1 MLADI
6 RDFRTP
12 KNKHDVRA
20 YTGLA
25 KQVTDFNPD
34 LSQSLQLI
42 NNLLKNDVTWDWNEE
57 VDKQFEDS
65 KKRLSVG
72 QSLHPFDPDKPTK
85 LLTDASRLY
94 GLGFALMQMVEP
106 ARLARS
112 PGNDT
117 DHDTKEKWHLI
128 KCGSASLTDCQRR
141 YATCE
146 LEAMAI
152 TWACKKCRY
161 YLEGNQLFTIHTD
174 HKPLEA
180 MFKMNLEEVNNT
192 RIHNFREKIAHLRFV
207 VKYTAGRYHMIADAL
222 SRAPAPGTF
231 EDEEPPSENFIV
243 RKTMDHYHHIARSDK
258 SLEKIFEAAKNDE
271 NYLKMVRDIRRDVDN
286 TEISC
291 WHGEGQVL
299 LAAHEARHHQY
310 GRIM

>member
-1 MLADI
+1 
-6 RDFRTP
+6 
-12 KNKHDVRA
+12 
-20 YTGLA
+20 
-25 KQVTDFNPD
+25 
-34 LSQSLQLI
+34 
-42 NNLLKNDVTWDWNEE
+42 
-57 VDKQFEDS
+57 
-65 KKRLSVG
+65 
-72 QSLHPFDPDKPTK
+72 
-85 LLTDASRLY
+85 
-94 GLGFALMQMVEP
+94 MQMVEP

-152 TWACKKCRY
+152 TWACKKCQY
-161 YLEGNQLFTIHTD
+161 YLEGNQLFTILTD

-231 EDEEPPSENFIV
+231 EDDEPPSENFIV

-286 TEISC
+286 TEIKKEEDHPGKEFSKDE
-291 WHGEGQVL
+291 WSRLSLLEDQDDTLLIFDANRIVIPRSYRREILEGLHISHPQGDTAVGM
-299 LAAHEARHHQY
+299 ARDRYFWPHMRRDIINMV
-310 GRIM
+310 GS